1 MSVWKVFS
9 DDKVIR
15 RLGTSSNREQR
26 QNYFDSVVSCG
37 VKDESFEA

>member
-26 QNYFDSVVSCG
+26 VKIILTQWSAVV
-37 VKDESFEA
+37 